1 MRLKAERMGLIRL
14 ESTVLRPFHA
24 THQPAIW
31 FHLQERSGV
40 KCSGIEC
47 NGVE

>member
-14 ESTVLRPFHA
+14 ESTVLRLFQA

-31 FHLQERSGV
+31 FHLQGRSGV